1 MHDLKFNAHLLKYLC
16 VILARCI
23 GQAEF
28 PGHKNKWM
36 KKKMYICFSVKD
48 VYDYFR
54 AIVAKE
60 EKTERALQLTKDA
73 ADLNP
78 ANYSVW

>member
-1 MHDLKFNAHLLKYLC
+1 MD
-16 VILARCI
+16 
-23 GQAEF
+23 E
-28 PGHKNKWM
+28 
-36 KKKMYICFSVKD
+36 KKMYICFSVKD